1 MQNTS
6 IKAFFISIYLKIIFK
21 YLKIQYMKNYYFT
34 VNGNSVSSNKYFEV
48 KNPANGE
55 LLGHASI
62 SEKSHVDAAVAAARA
77 AQPFWAAK
85 SDAERKEILMK
96 VSQVLIDNT
105 DYLAKWITQEQGK
118 PLAGPG
124 SMFEMQ
130 ACVGWTQVPA
140 SLDLPVEV
148 VFEDDT
154 RRDELHR
161 KPLGVIG
168 AIAPWN
174 WPLMIAIWQII
185 PSLRTGNT
193 VVLKPSEYTTIGT
206 LEMIRLMNT
215 VLPPGVLNSI
225 SGDGQVGAYLVENN
239 DVDKIMF
246 TGSERTARKIITA
259 SGGNMAR
266 LTLECGGNDP
276 AIILPGTNMAS
287 KAGDLFWGSFINM
300 GQTCACAKRLYVH
313 EDDYDNVVAALDAV
327 AGQMPMGNGLEEGI
341 VLGPIQNKMQFDKVN
356 NLVEDAKANGATI
369 IRGGNP
375 IGGLGYFY
383 PITLIGNVDNGIRI
397 VDEEQ
402 FGPVLP
408 IIKYKSVEEAI
419 QKANDTS
426 TGLGGSVWGDDLD
439 AATKVAAQVES
450 GTVWINQHGAIHPMV
465 PFGGVKDSGYGVEF
479 GIDGLK
485 AVTRPLVISI
495 KKPAPAEA

>member
-1 MQNTS
+1 
-6 IKAFFISIYLKIIFK
+6 
-21 YLKIQYMKNYYFT
+21 MKNYSFII
-34 VNGNSVSSNKYFEV
+34 NGAPVSAAHHFEV

-55 LLGHASI
+55 LLGMAPIAGPSQV
-62 SEKSHVDAAVAAARA
+62 EAAVAAARA
-77 AQPFWAAK
+77 AQPGWAAK
-85 SDAERKEILMK
+85 SHEERKSILMQ
-96 VSQVLIDNT
+96 VAQVLTDNT
-105 DYLAKWITQEQGK
+105 EYLAKWITQEQGK

-124 SMFEMQ
+124 AMFEMQ

-148 VFEDDT
+148 VFEDET

-161 KPLGVIG
+161 KPIGVIG

-185 PSLRTGNT
+185 PSLRAGNT

-225 SGDGQVGAYLVENN
+225 AGDGKVGAMLVENQ

-246 TGSERTARKIITA
+246 TGSTSTARKIIEA

-276 AIILPGTNMAS
+276 AIVLPGTDIAS
-287 KAGDLFWGSFINM
+287 KAGDLFWGTFINM

-313 EDDYDNVVAALDAV
+313 EDDYEQVTGALHAV
-327 AGQMPMGNGLEEGI
+327 AKQMPMGNGMEEGI
-341 VLGPIQNKMQFDKVN
+341 LLGPVQNKMQFDKVN
-356 NLVEDAKANGATI
+356 ELVEDAKANGATVI
-369 IRGGNP
+369 TGGSP
-375 IGGLGYFY
+375 MDGPGYFY
-383 PITLIGNVDNGIRI
+383 PITLVGDIDNGSRL

-402 FGPVLP
+402 FGPVVP
-408 IIKYKSVEEAI
+408 IIRYKTVEEAI
-419 QKANDTS
+419 QKANDTK
-426 TGLGGSVWGDDLD
+426 TGLGGSVWGDNL
-439 AATKVAAQVES
+439 AEAAQVAS
-450 GTVWINQHGAIHPMV
+450 KIQTGTVWINQHGAIHPMV
-465 PFGGVKDSGYGVEF
+465 PFGGVKESGYGVEF
-479 GIDGLK
+479 GLEGLK
-485 AVTRPLVISI
+485 GVTQPQIISI
-495 KKPAPAEA
+495 KKPAPVEA

>member
-1 MQNTS
+1 MQNYS
-6 IKAFFISIYLKIIFK
+6 
-21 YLKIQYMKNYYFT
+21 FT
-34 VNGNSVSSNKYFEV
+34 INGQAVASSRFFEV
-48 KNPANGE
+48 KNPATGE
-55 LLGHASI
+55 SLGHAPI
-62 SEKSHVDAAVAAARA
+62 TEKENVNEAVNAARA
-77 AQPFWAAK
+77 AQPMWAAK
-85 SDAERKEILMK
+85 SDQERKDILMK
-96 VSQVLIDNT
+96 VAQVLTDNT
-105 DYLAKWITQEQGK
+105 EYLAKWITQEQGK
-118 PLAGPG
+118 PMAGPG

-154 RRDELHR
+154 RRDEMHR
-161 KPLGVIG
+161 KPIGVVG

-185 PSLRTGNT
+185 PSLRAGNT

-215 VLPPGVLNSI
+215 VLPAGVLNSI
-225 SGDGQVGAYLVENN
+225 SGDGAVGAMLVENT

-246 TGSERTARKIITA
+246 TGSERTARKIIQA

-276 AIILPGTNMAS
+276 AIILPGTDMQS

-313 EDDYDNVVAALDAV
+313 ENDYDSVVGALDAV
-327 AGQMPMGNGLEEGI
+327 AGQMPMGNGMDEGI

-356 NLVEDAKANGATI
+356 ELVEDAKANGATI
-369 IRGGNP
+369 IRGGSP
-375 IGGLGYFY
+375 LDGPGYFY
-383 PITLIGNVDNGIRI
+383 PITLIGNVDNGHRI

-408 IIKYKSVEEAI
+408 IIKYKTVDEAI
-419 QKANDTS
+419 QKANDTR
-426 TGLGGSVWGDDLD
+426 TGLGGSVWGDNIEE
-439 AATKVAAQVES
+439 AAKVATKIES
-450 GTVWINQHGAIHPMV
+450 GTVWVNQHGAIHPMV
-465 PFGGVKDSGYGVEF
+465 PFGGIKDSGYGVEF
-479 GIDGLK
+479 GIEGLK
-485 AVTRPLVISI
+485 AVTQPQIVSI
-495 KKPAPAEA
+495 KKPAPVEA

>member
-1 MQNTS
+1 
-6 IKAFFISIYLKIIFK
+6 
-21 YLKIQYMKNYYFT
+21 MKNYTFT
-34 VNGNSVSSNKYFEV
+34 INGEPIASRRTFEV
-48 KNPANGE
+48 KNPATGE
-55 LLGHASI
+55 SLGHAPI
-62 SEKSHVDAAVAAARA
+62 SEKEQVDAAVAAARA
-77 AQPFWAAK
+77 AQPAWAAK
-85 SDAERKEILMK
+85 SDEERKSILMK
-96 VSQVLIDNT
+96 VSQVLVDNT

-118 PLAGPG
+118 AMAGPG

-154 RRDELHR
+154 RRDEMHR
-161 KPLGVIG
+161 RPIGVIG

-185 PSLRTGNT
+185 PSLRAGNT

-225 SGDGQVGAYLVENN
+225 SGDGEVGAFLVENK

-246 TGSERTARKIITA
+246 TGSERTARKIIKA
-259 SGGNMAR
+259 SEGNMAR

-276 AIILPGTNMAS
+276 AIVLPGTDIQS
-287 KAGDLFWGSFINM
+287 KAGDLFWGAFINQ

-327 AGQMPMGNGLEEGI
+327 AGQMPMGNGMEEGI
-341 VLGPIQNKMQFDKVN
+341 LLGPVQNKMQFDKVN
-356 NLVEDAKANGATI
+356 DLVEDAKANGATI
-369 IRGGNP
+369 IRGGSP
-375 IGGLGYFY
+375 MDGPGYFY
-383 PITLIGNVDNGIRI
+383 PITLIGNVDNGSRI

-408 IIKYKSVEEAI
+408 IIKYKTVDEAI
-419 QKANDTS
+419 QKANDTT
-426 TGLGGSVWGDDLD
+426 TGLGGSVWSDDLEE
-439 AATKVAAQVES
+439 AAKVAARIES

-465 PFGGVKDSGYGVEF
+465 PFGGVKNSGYGVEF
-479 GIDGLK
+479 GVEGLK
-485 AVTRPLVISI
+485 GVTQPQIISI
-495 KKPAPAEA
+495 KKAVPAEA